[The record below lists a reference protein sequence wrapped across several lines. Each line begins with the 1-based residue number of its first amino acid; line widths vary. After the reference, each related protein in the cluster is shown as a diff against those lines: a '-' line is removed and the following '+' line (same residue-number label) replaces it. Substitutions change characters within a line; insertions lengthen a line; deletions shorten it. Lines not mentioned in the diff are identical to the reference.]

1 MIMRIKELRVAA
13 GVTQGALAIGMSVNQ
28 NTISQWEHE
37 ISLPR
42 TRQLPDLARLLGVN
56 INELFAE
63 TDTEAS

>member
-13 GVTQGALAIGMSVNQ
+13 GITQDELAIGMSVNQ
-28 NTISQWEHE
+28 NSVSQWEHE

>member
-13 GVTQGALAIGMSVNQ
+13 GITQGELAIGMSVNQ

-37 ISLPR
+37 VVLPR
-42 TRQLPDLARLLGVN
+42 TRQLPDLARLLSVS

-63 TDTEAS
+63 TETEAS

>member
-13 GVTQGALAIGMSVNQ
+13 GITQDELAIGMSVNQ
-28 NTISQWEHE
+28 NSVSQWEHE

-42 TRQLPDLARLLGVN
+42 TRQLPDLARLLGVS

-63 TDTEAS
+63 ADTEAS